1 MKISIKRVALL
12 FSLSLVAPSGC
23 RTPDVAPVV
32 VPAWMLERG
41 RVQAGLAG
49 MSPTYHGFRFTDQI
63 DASGITFTYRAV
75 DDAGRDYKAVH
86 YDHGSGVCAADVD
99 GDGRPDL
106 FFVTQLGSSQLWR
119 NLGGGR
125 FENITEAAGLS
136 SPDAIGV
143 GCAFADIDNDGRPD
157 LFLTTVRHG
166 NRLYHNEGGGK
177 FRDITVDAGVG
188 YVGHSSGAVFFDY
201 DGDGLLDL
209 LVTNVGK
216 YTSDV
221 KGPGGYYVG
230 LSDAFHGHTFPDRD
244 EASILYHN
252 LGGGRFRDVSAE
264 TGFRDVS
271 WSGDATV
278 IDANGDGRPDIYMLN
293 MQGPDHLWL
302 NVGGKRFVDASAK
315 YFPRTPWGSMGV
327 KAFDYNGD
335 GRFDLYVTDM
345 HSDMFTPIA
354 PEDYTFET
362 MKSDQQAM
370 PDHYFPNGKGAFVFG
385 NALFANRGTDWARKH
400 GTPYEEVS
408 DRAGVETY
416 WPWGPSVDD
425 INADGWDDI
434 LVINGMSFP
443 YRYAPNSLL
452 LNEGNGRFLDAAFT
466 LGIEPRAH
474 GETEQ
479 VWFTLD
485 CGAKGKDAGSKNC
498 GLCAGPDAAKLGCRK
513 DGSGRYTMMASRS
526 GRSAV
531 ILDIDGD
538 GDLDIVTNEFNARP
552 QVLVSDLAQRGQ
564 QHALSVRLRGTR
576 SNRQGLGAEV
586 TLVLADQRRVL
597 KVMDGKSG
605 YLSQSDLPL
614 FFGLGKADHA
624 DHVEVRW
631 PSGKVQSVAGPLA
644 AGKVIEVTEP

>member
-1 MKISIKRVALL
+1 
-12 FSLSLVAPSGC
+12 
-23 RTPDVAPVV
+23 
-32 VPAWMLERG
+32 
-41 RVQAGLAG
+41 
-49 MSPTYHGFRFTDQI
+49 MSPTYHGFQFSDQVE
-63 DASGITFTYRAV
+63 ASGITFTYRAV

-106 FFVTQLGSSQLWR
+106 FFVTQLGSSELWR

-125 FENITEAAGLS
+125 FENATDAAGLRA
-136 SPDAIGV
+136 PDAIGV

-157 LFLTTVRHG
+157 LFLSTVRHG

-177 FRDITVDAGVG
+177 FRDITADAGVG

-216 YTSDV
+216 YTSEE
-221 KGPGGYYVG
+221 KGPGGYYIG
-230 LSDAFHGHTFPDRD
+230 YKDAFHGHTFPERD

-252 LGGGRFRDVSAE
+252 LGGGRFKDVSAE

-278 IDANGDGRPDIYMLN
+278 IDANGDGRPDVYMLN

-302 NVGGKRFVDASAK
+302 NDGGKRFVDASAK
-315 YFPRTPWGSMGV
+315 YFPRTPWGAMGV
-327 KAFDYNGD
+327 KVFDYNGD
-335 GRFDLYVTDM
+335 GRLDVYVTDM

-362 MKSDQQAM
+362 LKSDPTAM
-370 PDHYFPNGKGAFVFG
+370 PDHYFPSGKGAFVFG
-385 NALFANRGTDWARKH
+385 NALFANRGADWARKNKS
-400 GTPYEEVS
+400 PYEEVS
-408 DRAGVETY
+408 GRAGVETY

-466 LGIEPRAH
+466 LGIEPCAR
-474 GETEQ
+474 GETQQ

-498 GLCAGPDAAKLGCRK
+498 ELCAGPDASKLGCRK

-564 QHALSVRLRGTR
+564 QHALSVRLHGTR
-576 SNRQGLGAEV
+576 GNRQGLGAEV

-597 KVMDGKSG
+597 KVFDGKSG

-614 FFGLGKADHA
+614 YFGLGKADHA

-631 PSGKVQSVAGPLA
+631 PSGKVQTVAGPLA